1 MTGIVYARET
11 DLSSADYIAVV
22 GETYMRDSRP
32 IGNPSRVDEMLSGS
46 NFVVT
51 AREADGT
58 IVGLARG
65 MNDGAWVCY
74 CADLAV
80 RESYQG
86 KGIGKALLDKMA
98 ELLGPRVGIAL
109 IAYPEA
115 AKFYRKIGLDE
126 YPGFF
131 RERNDQS

>member
-1 MTGIVYARET
+1 MSSIAYARET
-11 DLSSADYIAVV
+11 DLAVSDYIAVI
-22 GETYMRDSRP
+22 GETNMRASRP
-32 IGNPSRVDEMLSGS
+32 LGDPARVAQMLAGS

-58 IVGLARG
+58 IVGLARC

-74 CADLAV
+74 CAELAV
-80 RESYQG
+80 REGHQG
-86 KGIGKALLDKMA
+86 KGIGKALLDKMS

-109 IAYPEA
+109 VAYHEA
-115 AKFYRKIGLDE
+115 APFYRKIGLDE

-131 RERNDQS
+131 RERTDNP